1 MASAAHAADAYR
13 SVDASTRP
21 TASEPLWL
29 PAGWLAVVLILT
41 AATPGFG
48 APSSSDGWR
57 ARGSAGVRSVR
68 KVASSRVRAT
78 PVHQVAYEDD
88 IAGPALRTAGRI
100 HHDRFVD
107 GEYRVAQQDAGDAF
121 GDTLRES
128 FERPFGQEPDRR
140 PTMQDDFGNDADAAD
155 QLFDDLPDD
164 PEEVDPPSTY
174 SDEQRTPGGNSLFDD
189 EPADSPVMTESEE
202 VPPADPVD
210 DYADDFGKPFDRST
224 KGKNSERRSE
234 AMQDCAEGLAAL
246 KANRLNSIDL
256 YIGIT
261 GNEGEDYPYACSID
275 DGSIFA
281 PRHWCEVTYMW
292 KASGLCHK
300 PLYFEDI
307 HLERYGHSW
316 GPYVQPLVSG
326 AHFFTTLPI
335 LPYKMGLKTP
345 NECVY
350 ALGHYRP
357 GNCAPYFIDPIP
369 FTWRAAL
376 FQAGASVGTAALLP

>member
-1 MASAAHAADAYR
+1 
-13 SVDASTRP
+13 
-21 TASEPLWL
+21 
-29 PAGWLAVVLILT
+29 
-41 AATPGFG
+41 FG
-48 APSSSDGWR
+48 APASNDGWR
-57 ARGSAGVRSVR
+57 ARGTKHTVRRQPPAATAEWSHGVVKSSKHRPSAPADGWASPAVR
-68 KVASSRVRAT
+68 
-78 PVHQVAYEDD
+78 QVAFEDD

-100 HHDRFVD
+100 HHDRFID

-128 FERPFGQEPDRR
+128 FERPFGQEPEEV
-140 PTMQDDFGNDADAAD
+140 PAMQEDFSDDFDSDADAAD

-164 PEEVDPPSTY
+164 TEQRQPSTGY
-174 SDEQRTPGGNSLFDD
+174 EEPNQEPMPDSLFDD
-189 EPADSPVMTESEE
+189 EAMDDDPRTDAEE
-202 VPPADPVD
+202 IAPGDMD
-210 DYADDFGKPFDRST
+210 DYSDDFSKPFDRSVAPDM
-224 KGKNSERRSE
+224 SDARSE
-234 AMQDCAEGLAAL
+234 AMENCSDELAAL

-256 YIGIT
+256 FIGVT
-261 GNEGEDYPYACSID
+261 GNEGEDYPFSCSID
-275 DGSIFA
+275 DGTIFA
-281 PRHWCEVTYMW
+281 PRQWCEVTYMW

-326 AHFFTTLPI
+326 AHFFTSLPI

-350 ALGHYRP
+350 TLGHYRP
-357 GNCAPYFIDPIP
+357 GNCAPYLIDPIP

-376 FQAGASVGTAALLP
+376 FQAGASVGAAAVLP